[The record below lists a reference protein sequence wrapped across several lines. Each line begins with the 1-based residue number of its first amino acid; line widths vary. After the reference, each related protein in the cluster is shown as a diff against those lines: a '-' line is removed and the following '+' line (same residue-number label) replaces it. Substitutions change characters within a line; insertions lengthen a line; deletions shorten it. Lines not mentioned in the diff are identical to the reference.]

1 MADEDQTTFQ
11 SHVMEQRFQLL
22 VNAVTDYAIY
32 MLEPDGT
39 IASWNPGARRFKGYE
54 AEEIVGRNF
63 SLFFTEE
70 DRAAGLPAQA
80 LAAAEREGRFEAEG
94 VRVRKDGTRFW
105 ANAVID
111 PIRDDQGRLLGFAK
125 ITRDITDKREREQAL
140 FASEQRFRL
149 LVQGVRDYAIYMLD
163 PDGRVSNWNAGAEA
177 IKGYRADEI
186 VGRHFSLFYTA
197 EDRDARRAGPRA
209 RDRARSRQI

>member
-1 MADEDQTTFQ
+1 
-11 SHVMEQRFQLL
+11 MEQRFQLL
-22 VNAVTDYAIY
+22 INAVTDYAIY

-125 ITRDITDKREREQAL
+125 ITRDITEKREREQAL

-163 PDGRVSNWNAGAEA
+163 PDGRVTNWNAGAEA

-186 VGRHFSLFYTA
+186 VGRHFSLFYTP
-197 EDRDARRAGPRA
+197 EEQDVGEPGARAP
-209 RDRARSRQI
+209 DRAPSRQI